1 MGSTALF
8 EMPKREDEMRKNDK
22 RLTMATKRNT
32 TLPPSSKKVSTPKVS
47 KKNKF
52 PELELEPS
60 PSRRLFL
67 TDVALRDGHQSLL
80 ATRMRTEDLLPAA
93 AQLDSVGFWSLEV
106 WGGATFD
113 ACLRFLKE
121 DPWER
126 LRAFRTA
133 VPNTRLQMLL
143 RGQNLVGYRHYA
155 DDVLDTFIERSAE
168 NGIDVFRIFDALN
181 DLRNMKRAIEVTKAC
196 GKHVEATICYTV
208 SPVHSLNHFVEQA
221 KQLED
226 LGTDTL
232 CIKDMAGLL
241 PPFEAYEL
249 MRRLKAAVR
258 VPIHLHTHYTS
269 GMASMSALMAVLGGL
284 DILDTAMSPLSG
296 GTSHP
301 PTESFIAALRNTPY
315 DTGLELNSL
324 APVAEHLRTARKK
337 YRQFESD
344 FTGVDAD
351 ILMSQVPGGMLSNLA
366 SQLVEQNALGKM
378 KEVLKEIPRVRKDMG
393 YPPLVT
399 PSSQIVGTQAT
410 LNVHTG
416 ERYKVITNETKNYF
430 RGLYG
435 KPPGSLNAA
444 IRKKSLGD
452 DKPVSGRPADS
463 LEPELEQAQAEL
475 DKKDATIEEVL
486 SYTLF
491 PSIALQ
497 YFDERERGELKPE
510 KLEPQGGGE
519 PFVAQE
525 LHLAPVEFKVMLHG
539 ESYHIRVSG
548 SGKTVDGRKPYYIKI
563 DDKLEEVYLE
573 PLQEVLAGG
582 LDVSTS
588 AQPHTTGSRPKPTKA
603 GDVTTP
609 MPGRVV
615 KILVQ
620 EGDSVKT
627 GDPLIG
633 IEAMKMEN
641 QVPAPI
647 DGTIKTIYI
656 NEGDAV
662 NAEETLIQ
670 ID

>member
-1 MGSTALF
+1 MSRTPGPS
-8 EMPKREDEMRKNDK
+8 PKPQSGGTHSSPKNRKAK
-22 RLTMATKRNT
+22 
-32 TLPPSSKKVSTPKVS
+32 PSSRKTPG
-47 KKNKF
+47 
-52 PELELEPS
+52 PDLEPS
-60 PSRRLFL
+60 SGRRVHL

-80 ATRMRTEDLLPAA
+80 ATRMRTEDLLPVAS
-93 AQLDSVGFWSLEV
+93 QLDSVGFWSLEV

-126 LRAFRTA
+126 LRAFRAA

-155 DDVLDTFIERSAE
+155 DDVLEKFIELSAA

-181 DLRNMKRAIEVTKAC
+181 DIRNIKHAMEVAKSC

-208 SPVHSLNHFVEQA
+208 SPVHSLNHFIEQA

-226 LGTDTL
+226 LGTDTI

-249 MRRLKAAVR
+249 ISRLKAAVR
-258 VPIHLHTHYTS
+258 TPIHLHTHYTS
-269 GMASMSALMAVLGGL
+269 GMASMSALMAIIGGL

-301 PTESFIAALRNTPY
+301 PTESFIAALKDTPY
-315 DTGLELNSL
+315 DTGLELQQL
-324 APVAEHLRTARKK
+324 TPAAEELRKARKR

-344 FTGVDAD
+344 FTGVDTD
-351 ILMSQVPGGMLSNLA
+351 ILLSQVPGGMLSNLA
-366 SQLVEQNALGKM
+366 AQLAEQNALDKI
-378 KEVLKEIPRVRKDMG
+378 KEVLEEIPRVRKDMG

-410 LNVHTG
+410 LNVLTG

-435 KPPGSLNAA
+435 KSPGTLNSKVRKQSLEGE
-444 IRKKSLGD
+444 R
-452 DKPVSGRPADS
+452 PVKGRAADS
-463 LEPELEQAQAEL
+463 LEPELE
-475 DKKDATIEEVL
+475 DATQELTDREISPEDLV
-486 SYTLF
+486 SYTLL
-491 PSIALQ
+491 PSVALQ
-497 YFDERERGELKPE
+497 FFDERERGELKPE
-510 KLEPQGGGE
+510 PLEPPSESG
-519 PFVAQE
+519 PLVAHE
-525 LHLAPVEFKVMLHG
+525 LHLAPVEFKVTVHG

-548 SGKTVDGRKPYYIKI
+548 SGRTTDGVKPYYIKV

-582 LDVSTS
+582 PEAPVAESEKS
-588 AQPHTTGSRPKPTKA
+588 HARPKPTKP

-615 KILVQ
+615 KIFVNP
-620 EGDSVKT
+620 GDQISV
-627 GDPLIG
+627 GDPLLVV
-633 IEAMKMEN
+633 EAMKMEN
-641 QVPAPI
+641 RVQAPI
-647 DGTIKTIYI
+647 AGTVSAIHVK
-656 NEGDAV
+656 EGDEV
-662 NAEETLIQ
+662 NPDETLIQ
-670 ID
+670 LES